1 VEGGPAL
8 APAAVSIPSPTPA
21 PAAARNGEAEE
32 AARRAEDQRKAAE
45 IPSARKAVED
55 ALNRYRA
62 AFESKDSEALKNIWP
77 GLGRSELGSFQNF
90 FKIARTIKLKI
101 EPLGEAEISATGATL
116 RARRTMAATDE
127 RGALPQ
133 QDQIVRINLRRSGN
147 AMVIESIDT
156 AGR

>member
-1 VEGGPAL
+1 M
-8 APAAVSIPSPTPA
+8 
-21 PAAARNGEAEE
+21 EAEE
-32 AARRAEDQRKAAE
+32 AARRAEENRKAAE
-45 IPSARKAVED
+45 MNSARKAVDD

-62 AFESKDSEALKNIWP
+62 AFESKDAEELKNIWP
-77 GLGRSELGSFQNF
+77 GLGRSELSSFQTF
-90 FKIARTIKLKI
+90 FKIARTIKLNI
-101 EPLGEAEISATGATL
+101 QPLGEAEITATGATI